1 MPRKRKRKPTRILP
15 TILRIITGVL
25 TVGTFAAGMSLH
37 GSALAAAV
45 PALLPLTLFLALF
58 VNRAV

>member
-1 MPRKRKRKPTRILP
+1 MPRKRKRILP
-15 TILRIITGVL
+15 TILRIITGIL
-25 TVGTFAAGMSLH
+25 TVGTFAAGMSIH

-45 PALLPLTLFLALF
+45 PTLLPLFLFLALF